1 MMEQIRYIWKTDT
14 LSKCVSNLSQIHE
27 SNSHAIAVLLEDEVP
42 RVARNV
48 VLIKITRV

>member
-1 MMEQIRYIWKTDT
+1 MFVMRDT
-14 LSKCVSNLSQIHE
+14 CKFI
-27 SNSHAIAVLLEDEVP
+27 EDEVP